1 MVVAVSKTND
11 SIFAAG
17 DSSACVKDG
26 RQPLPVGE
34 QRVVFRGIT
43 WAGYLQI
50 LAALPPNRGSRL
62 TYDDGLLEITMPL
75 EDHEFCGRLIE
86 RFIITLVELLDLDVK
101 TMGSTTIN
109 YPQLQKGAEPDNAY
123 YIQNA
128 DAVAGRNVD
137 FAIDPPPDLI
147 VEVDI
152 THTDILKNQFY
163 AQLAV
168 PEFWRFNGQ
177 VLRIYQLQQGE
188 YVEID
193 HSPTFPQ
200 VPKEWLYEFLA
211 TAKQKEILAVKEL
224 RSRCQTDGV
233 K

>member
-1 MVVAVSKTND
+1 MV
-11 SIFAAG
+11 FAIPKFQA
-17 DSSACVKDG
+17 DSSIYAEGD
-26 RQPLPVGE
+26 RQPQPIGE
-34 QRVVFRGIT
+34 QRVVLRGVT

-50 LAALPPNRGSRL
+50 LAALPPQRGSRL

-86 RFIITLVELLDLDVK
+86 RFIITLVELLDLDIK
-101 TMGSTTIN
+101 TMGSTTIK

-128 DAVAGRNVD
+128 QAVAGRNVD

-163 AQLAV
+163 AQLSV

-177 VLRIYQLQQGE
+177 VLHIYQLQQEE

-193 HSPTFPQ
+193 RSPTFPQ

-211 TAKQKEILAVKEL
+211 TAKQKEKLAVKEL
-224 RSRCQTDGV
+224 RSRWQTNDV
-233 K
+233 AD

>member
-1 MVVAVSKTND
+1 MVVAIPESQ
-11 SIFAAG
+11 A
-17 DSSACVKDG
+17 DSSIYVKGD
-26 RQPLPVGE
+26 RQPQPIGE
-34 QRVVFRGIT
+34 QRVVFQGVT
-43 WAGYLQI
+43 WASYLQI
-50 LAALPPNRGSRL
+50 LAALPSNRGSRL

-152 THTDILKNQFY
+152 AHTDILKNKFY

-177 VLRIYQLQQGE
+177 VLSIYQLQQGE

-193 HSPTFPQ
+193 RSPTFSQ

-211 TAKQKEILAVKEL
+211 TAKQKEKLAVKEL
-224 RSRCQTDGV
+224 RSRWQTNGAA

>member
-1 MVVAVSKTND
+1 MIVATPEPQAD
-11 SIFAAG
+11 Y
-17 DSSACVKDG
+17 
-26 RQPLPVGE
+26 QQPVGE
-34 QRVVFRGIT
+34 QRVVFRGVT

-50 LAALPPNRGSRL
+50 LAALPSNRGSRL
-62 TYDDGLLEITMPL
+62 TYEDGLLEITMPL

-86 RFIITLVELLDLDVK
+86 RFIITLVELLDLDIK

-128 DAVAGRNVD
+128 EAVAGRNVD
-137 FAIDPPPDLI
+137 FATDPPPDLI

-168 PEFWRFNGQ
+168 PEFWRFNGK
-177 VLRIYQLQQGE
+177 VLRIYQLQQGK

-193 HSPTFPQ
+193 RSPTFPQ

-211 TAKQKEILAVKEL
+211 TAKHKERLAVKEL
-224 RSRCQTDGV
+224 RSRFDI
-233 K
+233 